1 MLGYIRTH
9 TPELRMRDYD
19 CYRALYCGLC
29 RHMGKC
35 TGQCSRM
42 TLSYDFVF
50 LAAVRM
56 VLTGETQKVK
66 KARCLVHPLKKR
78 NTVYDSPTL
87 RYCADASALLVY
99 WKNRDDL
106 ADEKGLRK
114 MRAIL
119 LSPFLSAAYRKAK
132 KRHPQLNRSIQ
143 QRLSVLADYEKNGA
157 AHSGADEPSAL
168 FGDLLSDI
176 LSYGLEG
183 SSARIASSMGSAI
196 GRWIYLIDAADDYE
210 KDLKYHRFNPYRSLF
225 GDAMKQEEKENI
237 RIALLNLLSQA
248 EAACALAMPH
258 PTEEIRAI
266 IDNILYLGLPKCADR
281 VLSIP
286 NDTPLIQEGTDT

>member
-9 TPELRMRDYD
+9 APELRMRDYD

-56 VLTGETQKVK
+56 ALTKENPKVK
-66 KARCLVHPLKKR
+66 KARCLVHPFKKR

-106 ADEKGLRK
+106 ADETGLRK
-114 MRAIL
+114 TRAAL
-119 LSPFLSAAYRKAK
+119 LSPFLCGAYRRAK
-132 KRHPQLNRSIQ
+132 KRHPQLDGFIQ
-143 QRLSVLADYEKNGA
+143 QRLCALAEYEKNES
-157 AHSGADEPSAL
+157 AHCGADQPSAL

-183 SSARIASSMGSAI
+183 SAARIASAMGSAI
-196 GRWIYLIDAADDYE
+196 GRWIYLVDAADDYE

-225 GDAMKQEEKENI
+225 GDRISQEEKENI
-237 RIALLNLLSQA
+237 RIALIGLLSQA
-248 EAACALAMPH
+248 ESAYALSEPC
-258 PTEEIRAI
+258 PTAEIRAI

-286 NDTPLIQEGTDT
+286 SDTLIQEGTNA